1 MNANS
6 EFLVDLIFKK
16 LKNYKSR
23 EIFLER
29 EDLRKF
35 IFTLYKESWFQ
46 IKYNK
51 LYEVIKNQKL
61 YYVQSILFNLFSNN
75 IIYYQPLFLI

>member
-35 IFTLYKESWFQ
+35 IFTLYKES
-46 IKYNK
+46 
-51 LYEVIKNQKL
+51 
-61 YYVQSILFNLFSNN
+61 
-75 IIYYQPLFLI
+75 